1 MNLNSFLNDSEKIID
16 STPVYENKN
25 SSKKLKRTKSKMI
38 LTDKHLYIDIN
49 IDYFRKLKLRT
60 ILKINYVEANKSEIK
75 IFESIDNESITNK
88 STVFFEFSN
97 KYTEVL
103 FSKPDDKIIRYST
116 RAALTTVINPYA
128 DDDKFNKSTYIIN
141 SDFVEKIRALIAN

>member
-1 MNLNSFLNDSEKIID
+1 MNLKSFLNDSEKIID
-16 STPVYENKN
+16 STPVYKNKN
-25 SSKKLKRTKSKMI
+25 SSKKLKRTKSKML

-49 IDYFRKLKLRT
+49 MDYFQKWRT

-75 IFESIDNESITNK
+75 IFESIDNDSITNK

-103 FSKPDDKIIRYST
+103 FSKPDVNIIRYST

-141 SDFVEKIRALIAN
+141 SDFVKKIRSHRVN

>member
-1 MNLNSFLNDSEKIID
+1 MNLNSFLNNSEKIID
-16 STPVYENKN
+16 STPIYKNKN

-49 IDYFRKLKLRT
+49 VDYFRKLRT
-60 ILKINYVEANKSEIK
+60 ILKINYVEANKSQIK
-75 IFESIDNESITNK
+75 IFESIDNDSITNK
-88 STVFFEFSN
+88 STIFFEFSN

-103 FSKPDDKIIRYST
+103 FSKPDVNITRYST

>member
-1 MNLNSFLNDSEKIID
+1 ML
-16 STPVYENKN
+16 
-25 SSKKLKRTKSKMI
+25 

-49 IDYFRKLKLRT
+49 MDYFRKFRT
-60 ILKINYVEANKSEIK
+60 ILKINYVEANKSQIK
-75 IFESIDNESITNK
+75 IFESIDNDSITNK

-103 FSKPDDKIIRYST
+103 FSKPDVNIIRYST

-128 DDDKFNKSTYIIN
+128 DDDKSNKSTYIIN
-141 SDFVEKIRALIAN
+141 SDFIEKIRSHRVN

>member
-1 MNLNSFLNDSEKIID
+1 MNLKSFLNDSEKIID
-16 STPVYENKN
+16 STPIYINKN
-25 SSKKLKRTKSKMI
+25 SSKKLKRTKSKML

-49 IDYFRKLKLRT
+49 MDYFRKFRT
-60 ILKINYVEANKSEIK
+60 ILKINYVEANKSQIK
-75 IFESIDNESITNK
+75 IFESIDNDSITNK

-103 FSKPDDKIIRYST
+103 FSKPDVNIIRYST

-141 SDFVEKIRALIAN
+141 SDFVKKIRSHWVN

>member
-16 STPVYENKN
+16 STPVYKN

-49 IDYFRKLKLRT
+49 IRDYLLKLRR
-60 ILKINYVEANKSEIK
+60 ILKINYIEANKSEIK

-88 STVFFEFSN
+88 STVILSFLINILKSFLVN
-97 KYTEVL
+97 
-103 FSKPDDKIIRYST
+103 RM
-116 RAALTTVINPYA
+116 LT
-128 DDDKFNKSTYIIN
+128 
-141 SDFVEKIRALIAN
+141 

>member
-1 MNLNSFLNDSEKIID
+1 MNLKSFLNDSEKIIY
-16 STPVYENKN
+16 STPVYKNKN
-25 SSKKLKRTKSKMI
+25 RSKKLKITKSKML

-49 IDYFRKLKLRT
+49 MDYFQKLRT

-75 IFESIDNESITNK
+75 IFESIDNDSITNK

-103 FSKPDDKIIRYST
+103 FSKPDVNIIRYST

-141 SDFVEKIRALIAN
+141 SDFVKKIRSHRVN

>member
-1 MNLNSFLNDSEKIID
+1 MNLNSFINDSEKIIG

-25 SSKKLKRTKSKMI
+25 SSKKLKRTKSKMV

-49 IDYFRKLKLRT
+49 IRDYLLKLRR

-75 IFESIDNESITNK
+75 IFESIDNDSITNK
-88 STVFFEFSN
+88 SIVFFAFSN

-103 FSKPDDKIIRYST
+103 YSKPDVKIISYSS
-116 RAALTTVINPYA
+116 RAALTKVINPYA

-141 SDFVEKIRALIAN
+141 SDFVEKIRSHRVN

>member
-1 MNLNSFLNDSEKIID
+1 MNLKSFLNDSEKIID
-16 STPVYENKN
+16 STPVYKNKN
-25 SSKKLKRTKSKMI
+25 SSKKLKRTKSKML

-49 IDYFRKLKLRT
+49 MDYFQKKLRT
-60 ILKINYVEANKSEIK
+60 ILKINYVEANKSQIK
-75 IFESIDNESITNK
+75 IFESIDNDSITNK

-141 SDFVEKIRALIAN
+141 SDFVEKIRSHRVN

>member
-49 IDYFRKLKLRT
+49 IDYFRKLRT
-60 ILKINYVEANKSEIK
+60 ILKINYVEANKSQIK
-75 IFESIDNESITNK
+75 IFESIDNDSITNK

-103 FSKPDDKIIRYST
+103 FSKPDVNIIRYST

>member
-25 SSKKLKRTKSKMI
+25 SSKKLKRTKSKML

-49 IDYFRKLKLRT
+49 MDYFQKWRT

-75 IFESIDNESITNK
+75 IFESIDNDSITNK

-128 DDDKFNKSTYIIN
+128 EDDKFNKSTYIIN
-141 SDFVEKIRALIAN
+141 SDFVEKIRSHRVN

>member
-1 MNLNSFLNDSEKIID
+1 MNLNSFLNDFEKIID

-49 IDYFRKLKLRT
+49 IRDYLLKLRK

-88 STVFFEFSN
+88 STVFFKFSN

-103 FSKPDDKIIRYST
+103 FSKPDVNIISYSS
-116 RAALTTVINPYA
+116 RAALTKVINPYA

-141 SDFVEKIRALIAN
+141 SDFVEKIRSHRVN

>member
-1 MNLNSFLNDSEKIID
+1 MNLNGFLNDSEKIID

-25 SSKKLKRTKSKMI
+25 SSKKLKRTKSKML

-49 IDYFRKLKLRT
+49 MDYFQKWRT

-75 IFESIDNESITNK
+75 IFESIDNDSITNK

-103 FSKPDDKIIRYST
+103 FSKPDEKIIRYST

-141 SDFVEKIRALIAN
+141 SDFVEKIRSHRVN

>member
-1 MNLNSFLNDSEKIID
+1 MNLKSFLNDSEKIID
-16 STPVYENKN
+16 STPVYKNKN
-25 SSKKLKRTKSKMI
+25 RSKKLKRTKSKML

-49 IDYFRKLKLRT
+49 MDYFQKLRT

-75 IFESIDNESITNK
+75 IFESIDNDSITNK

-141 SDFVEKIRALIAN
+141 SDFVEKIRSHWVNM

>member
-1 MNLNSFLNDSEKIID
+1 MNLKSFLNDSEKIID
-16 STPVYENKN
+16 STPVYKNKN
-25 SSKKLKRTKSKMI
+25 SSKKLKRTKSKML

-49 IDYFRKLKLRT
+49 MDYFQKLRT

-88 STVFFEFSN
+88 STVFFEFYN
-97 KYTEVL
+97 KYTEVI

-141 SDFVEKIRALIAN
+141 SDFVKKIRSHRVN

>member
-1 MNLNSFLNDSEKIID
+1 MNINLNSFLNDSEKIID

-38 LTDKHLYIDIN
+38 LTDKHLYIEIN
-49 IDYFRKLKLRT
+49 IDYFRKLRT
-60 ILKINYVEANKSEIK
+60 ILKINYVEANKSQRK
-75 IFESIDNESITNK
+75 RVESIDNDSITNK

-103 FSKPDDKIIRYST
+103 FSKPDVNIIRYST
-116 RAALTTVINPYA
+116 RAALTRVINPYA

-141 SDFVEKIRALIAN
+141 SDFVEKIRALITN

>member
-1 MNLNSFLNDSEKIID
+1 MNLNGFLNDSEKIID

-25 SSKKLKRTKSKMI
+25 SSKKLKRTKSKML

-49 IDYFRKLKLRT
+49 MDYFQKWRT

-75 IFESIDNESITNK
+75 IFESIDNDSITNK

-103 FSKPDDKIIRYST
+103 FSKPDVNITRYST
-116 RAALTTVINPYA
+116 RDALTTVINPYA
-128 DDDKFNKSTYIIN
+128 DDDEFNKSTYIIN
-141 SDFVEKIRALIAN
+141 SDFVKKIRALIAN

>member
-1 MNLNSFLNDSEKIID
+1 MNLKSFLNDSEKIID
-16 STPVYENKN
+16 STPVYKNKN
-25 SSKKLKRTKSKMI
+25 SSKKLKRTKSKML

-49 IDYFRKLKLRT
+49 VDYFQKLRT

-75 IFESIDNESITNK
+75 IFESIDNDSITNK

-141 SDFVEKIRALIAN
+141 SDFVEKIRSHRVN

>member
-16 STPVYENKN
+16 STPVYKNKN

-49 IDYFRKLKLRT
+49 IDYFRKLRT
-60 ILKINYVEANKSEIK
+60 ILKINYVEANKSQIK
-75 IFESIDNESITNK
+75 IFESIDNDSITNK
-88 STVFFEFSN
+88 SNVFFEFSN

-103 FSKPDDKIIRYST
+103 FSKPDVNIIAYSS
-116 RAALTTVINPYA
+116 RAALTKVINPYA
-128 DDDKFNKSTYIIN
+128 DDDKFNKSTYIVN
-141 SDFVEKIRALIAN
+141 SDFVEKIRSHRVN

>member
-1 MNLNSFLNDSEKIID
+1 ML
-16 STPVYENKN
+16 
-25 SSKKLKRTKSKMI
+25 

-49 IDYFRKLKLRT
+49 MDYFQKKLRT

-75 IFESIDNESITNK
+75 IFESIDNDSITNK

-103 FSKPDDKIIRYST
+103 FSKPDVNIIRYST

-141 SDFVEKIRALIAN
+141 SDFVEKIRSHRVN

>member
-49 IDYFRKLKLRT
+49 MDYFQKWRT

-75 IFESIDNESITNK
+75 IFESIDNDSITNK

-141 SDFVEKIRALIAN
+141 SDFVEKIRSHRVN

>member
-25 SSKKLKRTKSKMI
+25 SSKKLKRTKSKML

-49 IDYFRKLKLRT
+49 MDYFQKWRT

-75 IFESIDNESITNK
+75 IFESIDNDSITNK

-103 FSKPDDKIIRYST
+103 FSKPDDNITRYST
-116 RAALTTVINPYA
+116 KAALTTVINPYA

>member
-1 MNLNSFLNDSEKIID
+1 MNLKSFLNDSEKIID
-16 STPVYENKN
+16 STPIYKNKN
-25 SSKKLKRTKSKMI
+25 STKKLKRTKSKML

-49 IDYFRKLKLRT
+49 MDYFRKFRT
-60 ILKINYVEANKSEIK
+60 ILKINYVEANKSQIK
-75 IFESIDNESITNK
+75 IFESIDNDSITNK

-103 FSKPDDKIIRYST
+103 FSKPDVNIIRYST

-141 SDFVEKIRALIAN
+141 SDFVKKIRSHWVN

>member
-1 MNLNSFLNDSEKIID
+1 MNLKSFLNDSEKIID
-16 STPVYENKN
+16 STPVYKNKN
-25 SSKKLKRTKSKMI
+25 SSKKLKRTKSKML

-49 IDYFRKLKLRT
+49 MDYFQKWRT

-75 IFESIDNESITNK
+75 IFESIDNDSITNK

-103 FSKPDDKIIRYST
+103 FSKPDVNIIRYST

-141 SDFVEKIRALIAN
+141 SDFVEKIRSHRVN

>member
-1 MNLNSFLNDSEKIID
+1 MNLNGFLNDSEKIID

-49 IDYFRKLKLRT
+49 SRGYLLKLRK

-88 STVFFEFSN
+88 STVFFKFSN

-103 FSKPDDKIIRYST
+103 FSKPDVNIISYSS
-116 RAALTTVINPYA
+116 RAALTKVINPYA

-141 SDFVEKIRALIAN
+141 SDFVEKIRSHRVN

>member
-1 MNLNSFLNDSEKIID
+1 MNLNGFLNDSEKIID

-49 IDYFRKLKLRT
+49 SRGYLLKLRR

-88 STVFFEFSN
+88 STVFFKFSN

-103 FSKPDDKIIRYST
+103 FSKPDVNIISYSS
-116 RAALTTVINPYA
+116 RAALTKVINPYA

-141 SDFVEKIRALIAN
+141 SDFVEKIRSHRVN

>member
-1 MNLNSFLNDSEKIID
+1 MNLNAFLNDSEKIID

-49 IDYFRKLKLRT
+49 IDYFRKLRT

-88 STVFFEFSN
+88 STIFFEFSN

-103 FSKPDDKIIRYST
+103 FSKPDVNIIRYST

-128 DDDKFNKSTYIIN
+128 DDDKFNKSTYTIN

>member
-1 MNLNSFLNDSEKIID
+1 MNLNGFLNDSEKIID

-25 SSKKLKRTKSKMI
+25 SSKKLKKTKSKMI

-49 IDYFRKLKLRT
+49 IRDYLLKLRK

-75 IFESIDNESITNK
+75 IFESIDNESIANK
-88 STVFFEFSN
+88 STVFFKFSN

-103 FSKPDDKIIRYST
+103 FSKPDVNIISYSS
-116 RAALTTVINPYA
+116 RAALTKVINPYA

-141 SDFVEKIRALIAN
+141 SDFVEKIRSHRVN

>member
-1 MNLNSFLNDSEKIID
+1 MNLKSFLNDSEKIID
-16 STPVYENKN
+16 STPVYKNKN
-25 SSKKLKRTKSKMI
+25 SSKKLKRTKSKML

-49 IDYFRKLKLRT
+49 MDYFQKLRT

-75 IFESIDNESITNK
+75 IFESIDNDSITNK

-141 SDFVEKIRALIAN
+141 SDFVEKIRSHRVN

>member
-1 MNLNSFLNDSEKIID
+1 MNLNGFLNDSEKIID

-49 IDYFRKLKLRT
+49 IDYFRKLRT
-60 ILKINYVEANKSEIK
+60 ILKINYVEANKSQIK

-103 FSKPDDKIIRYST
+103 FSKPDVNITRYST
-116 RAALTTVINPYA
+116 RYALTTVINPYA

>member
-1 MNLNSFLNDSEKIID
+1 MNLKSFLNDSEKIID
-16 STPVYENKN
+16 STPVYKNKN
-25 SSKKLKRTKSKMI
+25 SSKKLKRTKSKML

-49 IDYFRKLKLRT
+49 MDYFQKWRT

-75 IFESIDNESITNK
+75 IFESIDNDSITNK

-141 SDFVEKIRALIAN
+141 SDFVEKIRSHRVN

>member
-1 MNLNSFLNDSEKIID
+1 MNLKSFLNDSEKIID
-16 STPVYENKN
+16 STPVYKNKN
-25 SSKKLKRTKSKMI
+25 SSKKLKRTKSKML

-49 IDYFRKLKLRT
+49 MDYFQKLRT

-75 IFESIDNESITNK
+75 IFESIDNDSITNK

-141 SDFVEKIRALIAN
+141 SDFVKKIRSHRVK

>member
-49 IDYFRKLKLRT
+49 IDYFRKLRT
-60 ILKINYVEANKSEIK
+60 ILKINYVEANKSQIK
-75 IFESIDNESITNK
+75 IFESIDNDSITNK

-103 FSKPDDKIIRYST
+103 FSKPDVNIIAYSS
-116 RAALTTVINPYA
+116 RAALTKVINPYA
-128 DDDKFNKSTYIIN
+128 DDDKFNKSTYIVN
-141 SDFVEKIRALIAN
+141 SDFVEKIRSHRVN

>member
-49 IDYFRKLKLRT
+49 IDYFRKFRT

-103 FSKPDDKIIRYST
+103 FSKPDVNIIRYST

>member
-1 MNLNSFLNDSEKIID
+1 MNLKSFLNDSEKIID
-16 STPVYENKN
+16 STPVYKNKN
-25 SSKKLKRTKSKMI
+25 SSKKLKRTKSKML

-49 IDYFRKLKLRT
+49 MDYFRKFRT

-75 IFESIDNESITNK
+75 IFESIYNESITNK
-88 STVFFEFSN
+88 STVFFKFSN

-103 FSKPDDKIIRYST
+103 FSKPDVNIISYSS
-116 RAALTTVINPYA
+116 RAALTKVINPYA

-141 SDFVEKIRALIAN
+141 SDFVEKIRSHRVN

>member
-49 IDYFRKLKLRT
+49 IRGYLLKLRK

-141 SDFVEKIRALIAN
+141 SDFVEKIRSHRVN

>member
-1 MNLNSFLNDSEKIID
+1 
-16 STPVYENKN
+16 
-25 SSKKLKRTKSKMI
+25 MI

-49 IDYFRKLKLRT
+49 SRGYLLKLRK

-88 STVFFEFSN
+88 STVFFKFSN

-103 FSKPDDKIIRYST
+103 FSKPDVNIISYSS
-116 RAALTTVINPYA
+116 RAALTKVINPYA

-141 SDFVEKIRALIAN
+141 SDFVEKIRSHRVN